1 MMQYCPSPEHTRRG
15 TVPWFLSPVPAR
27 LCPAH
32 QQAEKPRLRLVAG
45 EWRKVEEDGLGGR
58 I

>member
-1 MMQYCPSPEHTRRG
+1 MMQYCLSHEHTRRG

-32 QQAEKPRLRLVAG
+32 RERPKERLRLVDG
-45 EWRKVEEDGLGGR
+45 EWRTVSTSEPT
-58 I
+58 